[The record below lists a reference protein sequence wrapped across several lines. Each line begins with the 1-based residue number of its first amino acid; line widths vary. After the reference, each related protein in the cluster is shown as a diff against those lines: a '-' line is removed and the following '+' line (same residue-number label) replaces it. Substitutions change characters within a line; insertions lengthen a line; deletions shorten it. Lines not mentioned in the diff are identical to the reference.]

1 YGKKKNIY
9 INKVWLLAISKT
21 GIQKII
27 KRYKENGTPNNRAR
41 SGRPPKLSPSDKM
54 YLQLSSLVDRTR
66 SCSTLASDLKIC
78 TGVSVHPATVRK
90 QLKAMG
96 LKGCV
101 RKSSAKKDTVL
112 YKCNLIHS
120 FINTFLFQSFPSD

>member
-1 YGKKKNIY
+1 GGKKKERERRSQRKISE
-9 INKVWLLAISKT
+9 KTGVSKT

-101 RKSSAKKDTVL
+101 RKSSAKKDTVT
-112 YKCNLIHS
+112 KEETVH
-120 FINTFLFQSFPSD
+120 